1 MNEINNERHSM
12 NIENAKEYHQ
22 QPSIQNPERQQ
33 YMDML
38 QSSQNKIQNTTQQN
52 QNETLINTDNTIEDK
67 EYKQMKLGRI
77 KDGTVIDHIP
87 SELCFRLIHV
97 LGLEKYG
104 SVLSAATN
112 LTSAKLG
119 KKGMIKI
126 SGKFLT
132 EDEVKKVAVV
142 APNVTMCTVNDY
154 KVLNKMQ
161 LSLPKDIKQ
170 IVLCNNPNCITNIEE
185 VSTNFNVITNSPLRI
200 RCHYCERTIDKE
212 DIKLK

>member
-1 MNEINNERHSM
+1 MNEINNEIEKNQINNN
-12 NIENAKEYHQ
+12 NINYVDYGKINNNPKQETYQ
-22 QPSIQNPERQQ
+22 QPTQDTAEQEQVS
-33 YMDML
+33 
-38 QSSQNKIQNTTQQN
+38 NTQ
-52 QNETLINTDNTIEDK
+52 DNMENK

-87 SELCFRLIHV
+87 PELCFRLINV

-112 LTSAKLG
+112 LTSAKLD

-132 EDEVKKVAVV
+132 EDEVKRVAVV

-154 KVLNKMQ
+154 KVLNKAQ
-161 LSLPKDIKQ
+161 LTLPKEIKT
-170 IVLCNNPNCITNIEE
+170 IVLCNNPNCMTNVEE
-185 VSTNFNVITNSPLRI
+185 VSTNFNVINNSPLKI
-200 RCHYCERTIDKE
+200 RCNYCERTIEKE